1 MHGRLRRVGSSR
13 KWCERHVKF
22 RYLWSPHMASAAR
35 ICPSRSRASQ
45 VLAVWSSAAL
55 QRPFSAL
62 PARTPPQWVSAQ
74 SRAWS
79 AEPSHLNPLQAAK
92 FGAGPLRFIDCQNA
106 VLNDA
111 ELFSAEPGVFFSAS
125 VELLK
130 HCAARDDRLH
140 GEPSCDHALRPDARW
155 LRPAARATRGISP
168 LCLRPDRI
176 RWLVANTQRRKSGRA
191 KPIAAGHSTFLAI
204 QRHPARRVAPAL
216 TAGSPAA
223 LCRCALCALHAP
235 GVSPQ
240 PSRRRRASRGS
251 FVIQTVHVD
260 LVEYW

>member
-1 MHGRLRRVGSSR
+1 M
-13 KWCERHVKF
+13 
-22 RYLWSPHMASAAR
+22 
-35 ICPSRSRASQ
+35 
-45 VLAVWSSAAL
+45 LAVWSSAAL

-92 FGAGPLRFIDCQNA
+92 FGAGPLRFIDGQNT

-111 ELFSAEPGVFFSAS
+111 ELFNAEPGVFFSAS

-168 LCLRPDRI
+168 LCFRPDRI

-191 KPIAAGHSTFLAI
+191 KPIAAGHSRYSWPSSAI
-204 QRHPARRVAPAL
+204 QRAGWLPPSPPAVPPRC
-216 TAGSPAA
+216 AGV
-223 LCRCALCALHAP
+223 RCALSTHP
-235 GVSPQ
+235 GYVSP
-240 PSRRRRASRGS
+240 
-251 FVIQTVHVD
+251 HVAGAP
-260 LVEYW
+260 VSYR